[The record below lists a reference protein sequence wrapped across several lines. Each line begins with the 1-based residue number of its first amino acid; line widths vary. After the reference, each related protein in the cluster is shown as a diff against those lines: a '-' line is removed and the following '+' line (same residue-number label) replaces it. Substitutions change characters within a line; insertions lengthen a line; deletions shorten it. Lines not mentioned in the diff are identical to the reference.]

1 MVTLPYPPPFVDAER
16 GFEVVTLTDCT
27 ADTSEAKY
35 TASAGPDGTFALFS
49 EPMTSTEF
57 CEKYL

>member
-1 MVTLPYPPPFVDAER
+1 MAGAAER